1 MTDKLKKLIEDELE
15 SAYARG
21 RTEAEANYR
30 VQLKMAKELAYDQ
43 GLSEGKR
50 INEKGCEG
58 CAFED
63 TSRNVYP
70 CNRCRN
76 KYKDMWRPK
85 KKDDEIEYGDEVIDE
100 DGVKGI
106 VVSKNN
112 TDRASLYVLFSKYDV
127 PQAVIKINYKKTGK
141 HYDLDA
147 FMEELKG

>member
-15 SAYARG
+15 SAYTHG
-21 RTEAEANYR
+21 RTEAESDYR
-30 VQLKMAKELAYDQ
+30 VQLKIAKEIAYDQ

-50 INEKGCEG
+50 INETGCEG

-85 KKDDEIEYGDEVIDE
+85 KKDDEIEYGDEVID
-100 DGVKGI
+100 
-106 VVSKNN
+106 
-112 TDRASLYVLFSKYDV
+112 
-127 PQAVIKINYKKTGK
+127 
-141 HYDLDA
+141 
-147 FMEELKG
+147 